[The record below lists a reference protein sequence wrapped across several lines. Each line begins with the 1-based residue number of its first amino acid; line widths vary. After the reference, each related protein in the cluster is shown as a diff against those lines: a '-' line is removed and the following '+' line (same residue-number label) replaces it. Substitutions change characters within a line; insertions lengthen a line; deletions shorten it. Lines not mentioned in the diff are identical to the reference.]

1 MATLRQHTATLL
13 VPTIFF
19 GYAIYANSALL
30 ASSAA
35 PEANARERQDLSL
48 SYVIDGNATRDLDAV
63 YKNRLPHRDPSVG
76 VFGNARYTLLG
87 AGRKGVVVG
96 DEGWFFTTEEFKT
109 VSPEEIAAAVEH
121 IDGIRKQLEAQGI
134 RLVLAPLPAKSD
146 IYAEEL
152 PAIMQNPAMSDA
164 YGAFADALRE
174 KGVTV
179 ADTRT
184 ALLKEKPFGEVF
196 LKSDT
201 HWTPNGAKATAE
213 AIQTAIEGADIGL
226 PDESV
231 TAEWKAPVSIWGDLT
246 QYVTSPDY
254 APRVGLQQ
262 ENIPI
267 YRTSVSVDAAGGDIF
282 GADASVPVMLVGT
295 SYSANENWSFADF
308 LRTSLSTDVVNVA
321 KEGLGPGVPMMDL
334 LSGSALEETKPN
346 VVVWEFPVRYLGTKT
361 LWERAKQE
369 PVGGHHA

>member
-30 ASSAA
+30 LSSAA
-35 PEANARERQDLSL
+35 PEANATERQDLSL
-48 SYVIDGNATRDLDAV
+48 SYVIDGNATRDLDAL
-63 YKNRLPHRDPSVG
+63 YKKGLPHRDPSVG

-109 VSPEEIAAAVEH
+109 VSPDEIAAAVDH

-152 PAIMQNPAMSDA
+152 PSIMQTPAMSDA
-164 YGAFADALRE
+164 YGAFTGALRE
-174 KGVTV
+174 KGMTV
-179 ADTRT
+179 ADTRS
-184 ALLKEKPFGEVF
+184 ALLKAKPFGEVF

-226 PDESV
+226 PDETV
-231 TAEWKAPVSIWGDLT
+231 TAEWRAPVSIWGDLT

-282 GADASVPVMLVGT
+282 GDDTSVPVMLVGT

-334 LSGSALEETKPN
+334 LSGAALEETKPN
-346 VVVWEFPVRYLGTKT
+346 VIVWEFPVRYLGTKT

>member
-30 ASSAA
+30 MSSAA
-35 PEANARERQDLSL
+35 PAANATERKDLSL
-48 SYVIDGNATRDLDAV
+48 SYVIDGNATRDLDAL
-63 YKNRLPHRDPSVG
+63 YKNGLPHRDPSVG

-87 AGRKGVVVG
+87 RAARVSSSAMKAGSSRRKNSSM
-96 DEGWFFTTEEFKT
+96 
-109 VSPEEIAAAVEH
+109 SPRRGSRKPPTGSRPSA
-121 IDGIRKQLEAQGI
+121 KQLEAEGI
-134 RLVLAPLPAKSD
+134 KLVLAPLPAKSD

-152 PAIMQNPAMSDA
+152 PSMMQSTAMSDA
-164 YGAFADALRE
+164 YGAFTAALRE
-174 KGVTV
+174 RGIAV
-179 ADTRT
+179 ADTRS
-184 ALLKEKPFGEVF
+184 ALLKAKPYGQVF

-213 AIQTAIEGADIGL
+213 AIQTAIEAAGIDL
-226 PDESV
+226 PDQPVS
-231 TAEWKAPVSIWGDLT
+231 AEWKPPVSIWGDLT
-246 QYVTSPDY
+246 KYVTSPDY
-254 APRVGLQQ
+254 APRAGLSQ

-267 YRTSVSVDAAGGDIF
+267 YRTSVSADAAGGDIF
-282 GADASVPVMLVGT
+282 GDSSSVPVMLVGT
-295 SYSANENWSFADF
+295 SYSANENWSFPDF

-321 KEGLGPGVPMMDL
+321 KEGLGPGVPMLDL
-334 LSGSALEETKPN
+334 LAGSALEETKPD

>member
-30 ASSAA
+30 VSSAA
-35 PEANARERQDLSL
+35 PEANATERKDLSL
-48 SYVIDGNATRDLDAV
+48 SYVIDGNATRDLDAL

-96 DEGWFFTTEEFKT
+96 DEGWFFTTEEFKH
-109 VSPEEIAAAVEH
+109 VSPDSIASAADH

-134 RLVLAPLPAKSD
+134 KLVLAPLPAKSD
-146 IYAEEL
+146 IYADEL
-152 PAIMQNPAMSDA
+152 PTMMQSTAMSDA
-164 YGAFADALRE
+164 YGAFTGALRD
-174 KGVTV
+174 KGIAV
-179 ADTRT
+179 ADTRS
-184 ALLKEKPFGEVF
+184 ALLKAKPFGEVF

-213 AIQTAIEGADIGL
+213 AIQTAIEGAGIDL
-226 PDESV
+226 PDEPV
-231 TAEWKAPVSIWGDLT
+231 TAEWKPPVSIWGDLT
-246 QYVTSPDY
+246 KYVTSPDY
-254 APRVGLQQ
+254 AARAGLNQ

-267 YRTSVSVDAAGGDIF
+267 YRTSVSADATGGDIF
-282 GADASVPVMLVGT
+282 GDDSSVPVMLVGT
-295 SYSANENWSFADF
+295 SYSANENWSFPDF

-334 LSGSALEETKPN
+334 LGGTALEETKPD
-346 VVVWEFPVRYLGTKT
+346 VIVWEFPIRYLGTKT